1 MALRSA
7 PKPKPAGQDRIGFFG
22 KLPSHGDFISEGL
35 ERDTIT
41 TLDTWIRGGLH
52 ACEQEF
58 GTGWSKLFAA
68 SPPWRFIVEKG
79 VWGNAT
85 YAGVMLPSKDRVG
98 RSFPLLIVAQL
109 HDFAYH
115 PRTLYLDHTWFMAAE
130 GLAETSLTRDFDIG
144 HFTQSLKRMR
154 LPRPDDEEVLAT
166 SQTDR
171 SALWWYI
178 DPETRRSRG
187 VRLQGALVPDN
198 FVQLFRES
206 SRSTPSKPAVKEVPP
221 DHGVAGRSDTD
232 IAAEPVASA
241 AAQPDRLPE
250 TTVPGKIAY
259 SYATHAGTRFSINA
273 DSLFLS
279 ENPAL
284 FAIADGVGDQN
295 HALEAAKLTTNSLID
310 IAEPATAEAMVQ
322 DIKGKLG
329 RANSL
334 LLARQN
340 RSDTE
345 PLCASIITVAIM
357 NAQLLLLWAGDARA
371 YLLRDGIMRPLTRD
385 HVSIGLQKR
394 LRRGVG
400 LEQQFLPEVLIE
412 PFETGDRLLLCSFPL
427 VHTLKERT
435 VAEILLECS
444 GVEGAELLV
453 QEALIANVRE
463 NVSAIVIGYDQDRG

>member
-7 PKPKPAGQDRIGFFG
+7 PKPKPSGQDRIGFFG

-41 TLDTWIRGGLH
+41 TLDAWIRGGLH

-58 GTGWSKLFAA
+58 GAHWPKIFAA

-79 VWGNAT
+79 VWGDAT

-144 HFTQSLKRMR
+144 HFTASLKRMR
-154 LPRPDDEEVLAT
+154 LPRPEDEEGLGTA
-166 SQTDR
+166 QTHR

-178 DPETRRSRG
+178 DTETRRTRG
-187 VRLQGALVPDN
+187 VRLQGALAPDN

-206 SRSTPSKPAVKEVPP
+206 NRSKPDSPSPVQEKVEREPARSAPAP
-221 DHGVAGRSDTD
+221 RSDHQ
-232 IAAEPVASA
+232 
-241 AAQPDRLPE
+241 AQ
-250 TTVPGKIAY
+250 VPKRIAY
-259 SYATHAGTRFSINA
+259 AYATHPGTRFSLNA
-273 DSLFLS
+273 DSLFLC
-279 ENPAL
+279 EKPAL
-284 FAIADGVGDQN
+284 FAIADGVGDQPI
-295 HALEAAKLTTNSLID
+295 AAEAAKLATHSLTD
-310 IAEPATAEAMVQ
+310 IGEPVSAEAMIQ
-322 DIKGKLG
+322 EIKGKLG

-340 RSDTE
+340 RSDQA
-345 PLCASIITVAIM
+345 PLCASIITATIM
-357 NAQLLLLWAGDARA
+357 DGQALLLWAGDARG

-385 HVSIGLQKR
+385 HVSVGLQKR

-400 LEQQFLPEVLIE
+400 LDQQFLPEVLIE
-412 PFETGDRLLLCSFPL
+412 PFNVGDRLLLCSFPL
-427 VHTLKERT
+427 VHALKERT
-435 VAEILLECS
+435 IAEILLDS
-444 GVEGAELLV
+444 PGVEGAESLV

-463 NVSAIVIGYDQDRG
+463 NISAIVIGYGQDDGG

>member
-1 MALRSA
+1 MALRAA
-7 PKPKPAGQDRIGFFG
+7 PKHKSAGQDRIGFFG

-41 TLDTWIRGGLH
+41 TLDTWIRNGMH
-52 ACEQEF
+52 ACEQVF
-58 GTGWSKLFAA
+58 GARWTKRFAS

-79 VWGNAT
+79 LWGPAT
-85 YAGVMLPSKDRVG
+85 YVGVMLPSKDRVG

-115 PRTLYLDHTWFMAAE
+115 PRTLYLDDTWFMAAE

-144 HFTQSLKRMR
+144 HFTASLKRMR
-154 LPRPDDEEVLAT
+154 LPRPESDEGHRLAQRDQA
-166 SQTDR
+166 S
-171 SALWWYI
+171 LWWYR
-178 DPETRRSRG
+178 DPETGRSRG
-187 VRLQGALVPDN
+187 VRLEGSPVADN
-198 FVQLFRES
+198 FVQLFRQSGDAES
-206 SRSTPSKPAVKEVPP
+206 LSSEKNVYRSAQDSPSPALVETTTYEDALITPSQTERERHAL
-221 DHGVAGRSDTD
+221 
-232 IAAEPVASA
+232 
-241 AAQPDRLPE
+241 Q
-250 TTVPGKIAY
+250 KIAY
-259 SYATHAGTRFSINA
+259 SFATHAGTRFSVNA

-284 FAIADGVGDQN
+284 FAIADGAGDHN
-295 HALEAAKLTTNSLID
+295 NASEAAKLTTNSLIE
-310 IAEPATAEAMVQ
+310 IRTADSPEAMVQ

-340 RSDTE
+340 RSDNE
-345 PLCASIITVAIM
+345 PLSASIIVGAILEG
-357 NAQLLLLWAGDARA
+357 QLLLLWAGDARA
-371 YLLRDGIMRPLTRD
+371 YLVRDGIMRPLTRD
-385 HVSIGLQKR
+385 HVSVGLQKR

-400 LEQQFLPEVLIE
+400 LEQHFLPETLIE
-412 PFETGDRLLLCSFPL
+412 PFESGDRLLLCSFPL

-444 GVEGAELLV
+444 GVEGAEQLV

-463 NVSAIVIGYDQDRG
+463 NVSAIVIGYDQAHG

>member
-7 PKPKPAGQDRIGFFG
+7 PKPKPSGQDRIGFFG

-41 TLDTWIRGGLH
+41 VLDAWIRGGLH

-58 GTGWSKLFAA
+58 GAHWPKIFAA

-79 VWGNAT
+79 VWGDAT

-109 HDFAYH
+109 HEFAYH

-144 HFTQSLKRMR
+144 HFTASLKRMR
-154 LPRPDDEEVLAT
+154 LPRPEDEEGGRVA
-166 SQTDR
+166 QTDP

-178 DPETRRSRG
+178 DTETGRSRG
-187 VRLQGALVPDN
+187 VRLQGTLAPQS

-206 SRSTPSKPAVKEVPP
+206 NRSKPQDSPAPVSEKVEREP
-221 DHGVAGRSDTD
+221 ARSHQ
-232 IAAEPVASA
+232 AEHQASM
-241 AAQPDRLPE
+241 PR
-250 TTVPGKIAY
+250 KIAY
-259 SYATHAGTRFSINA
+259 GYATHAGTRFSLNA
-273 DSLFLS
+273 DSLFLCDK
-279 ENPAL
+279 PAL
-284 FAIADGVGDQN
+284 FAIADGVGDQPI
-295 HALEAAKLTTNSLID
+295 AAEAAKLATHSLTD
-310 IAEPATAEAMVQ
+310 IGEAVSVEAMIQ
-322 DIKGKLG
+322 EIKGKLG

-340 RSDTE
+340 RGDHG
-345 PLCASIITVAIM
+345 PLHASIITAALM
-357 NAQLLLLWAGDARA
+357 DGQALLLWAGDARG

-385 HVSIGLQKR
+385 HVSVGLQKR

-400 LEQQFLPEVLIE
+400 LEQQFLPEALIE
-412 PFETGDRLLLCSFPL
+412 PLNAGDRLLLCSYPL
-427 VHTLKERT
+427 VHALKERT
-435 VAEILLECS
+435 IAEILLES
-444 GVEGAELLV
+444 PGVEGAESLV

-463 NVSAIVIGYDQDRG
+463 NISAIVIGYGQDDGA

>member
-1 MALRSA
+1 MALRTA
-7 PKPKPAGQDRIGFFG
+7 PKPKPTGQDRIGFFG

-35 ERDTIT
+35 ERDTIS
-41 TLDTWIRGGLH
+41 TLDTWLREGLH

-58 GTGWSKLFAA
+58 GAQWPRLFAS
-68 SPPWRFIVEKG
+68 SPPWRFIVEKSL
-79 VWGNAT
+79 WGPAT

-130 GLAETSLTRDFDIG
+130 GLAETSLTRDFNIA
-144 HFTQSLKRMR
+144 HFTASLKRMR
-154 LPRPDDEEVLAT
+154 LPRPEEEEGLT
-166 SQTDR
+166 NSPTDR

-178 DPETRRSRG
+178 DPQTRGSRG
-187 VRLQGALVPDN
+187 IRLKGGLVADN

-206 SRSTPSKPAVKEVPP
+206 LRLKHHDTAAPEDTKPDPTLPVRAPIPP
-221 DHGVAGRSDTD
+221 PQTQA
-232 IAAEPVASA
+232 
-241 AAQPDRLPE
+241 
-250 TTVPGKIAY
+250 PGKVAY
-259 SYATHAGTRFSINA
+259 SFATHAGTRFSLNA
-273 DSLFLS
+273 DSLFLCDK
-279 ENPAL
+279 PAL
-284 FAIADGVGDQN
+284 FAIADGVGD
-295 HALEAAKLTTNSLID
+295 HTIAVEAAKLVTNSLTD
-310 IAEPATAEAMVQ
+310 IGDPVSAEAMIQ

-340 RSDTE
+340 RSDSL

-357 NAQLLLLWAGDARA
+357 DGQLLLLWAGDARA

-412 PFETGDRLLLCSFPL
+412 PFMTGDRLLLCSFPL

-435 VAEILLECS
+435 VAEILLDCS
-444 GVEGAELLV
+444 GVDGADILV

-463 NVSAIVIGYDQDRG
+463 NVSAIVIGYDQNNDAR